1 MKQTKNN
8 KYGVLNDNAGNGFY
22 LFKDSTVKQIKK
34 AETKNTMY
42 NGPHKAFKRLSK
54 AIKKRNS
61 YKIYNY

>member
-8 KYGVLNDNAGNGFY
+8 KYGVMEDKARNGFY

-34 AETKNTMY
+34 AETKNVMY
-42 NGPHKAFKRLSK
+42 NGPQKAFKRLSK
-54 AIKKRNS
+54 AIKQRNS